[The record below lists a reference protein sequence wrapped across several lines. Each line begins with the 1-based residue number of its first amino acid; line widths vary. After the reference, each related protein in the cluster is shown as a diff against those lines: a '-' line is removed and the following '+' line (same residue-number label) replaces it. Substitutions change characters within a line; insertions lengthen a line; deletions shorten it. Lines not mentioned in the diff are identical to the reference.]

1 MNKENKRRRL
11 APVLTPLRK
20 TLGQNRGAAAVEMA
34 LVLPLLLMLIF
45 GIFAFGQAYNNYLA
59 ITHAAREGARM
70 AAVGDYDEATVIER
84 AYPAIPDSISVTYPN
99 GNVVGESVEVT
110 IVDQF
115 DLEIPFF
122 GEATIPLTST
132 VVMRIEDD

>member
-1 MNKENKRRRL
+1 
-11 APVLTPLRK
+11 
-20 TLGQNRGAAAVEMA
+20 MA

-70 AAVGDYDEATVIER
+70 AAVGEYDEPTVIDR
-84 AYPAIPDSISVTYPN
+84 AYPATPDSISVTYPN

-115 DLEIPFF
+115 NLEIPFW
-122 GEATIPLTST
+122 GQTTIPLTSS